1 MQIEYIVQKN
11 LIYLNVKL
19 IVSVS
24 VYDFI
29 GKKSTSSAR
38 RVIFEDSCVPW
49 AMAPAAPKVAL
60 PTDKE
65 HSGEAGGQAAWVP
78 PLHDE
83 KRRQWPS
90 AWALAM
96 AVDAPAARPA
106 MGAGGRGFAAALAG
120 NARRPQ
126 LDHALAPRGPWG
138 CGVGDGRGSSHRP
151 VGRAPRS

>member
-19 IVSVS
+19 IVYVS

-96 AVDAPAARPA
+96 AVDVP
-106 MGAGGRGFAAALAG
+106 AALAG

-126 LDHALAPRGPWG
+126 LDHALTPRGPWG